1 VTLVHAVVPLLLF
14 VSSIFMAFAWLGHI
28 RFRGWGFPVALM
40 LSWLL
45 VLPEYVLNVS
55 AIRYGHGTYSG
66 AEMASFNLC
75 TGVLCVA
82 LVSQFFLKE
91 ALTRTQV
98 AGFVLMAVAI
108 VLVVG
113 D

>member
-1 VTLVHAVVPLLLF
+1 MLLA
-14 VSSIFMAFAWLGHI
+14 SSVIMAFAWLGHI
-28 RFRGWGFPVALM
+28 RFRGWGFPVALV

-55 AIRYGHGTYSG
+55 AIRYGHGTYTG
-66 AEMASFNLC
+66 GEMASFNLC

-82 LVSQFFLKE
+82 LVSQYFLKE
-91 ALTRTQV
+91 TLERRQI